1 MALKASYLSFVKCA
15 SVTTEFTLEKISLLQ
30 KCVVELFCLE
40 TASSYQHAFVYIRQ
54 LAIHLRGALRARTRT
69 SSKKICNW
77 QFLNCLRLWGAV
89 LCRNA
94 GDALQV
100 HRSQ

>member
-77 QFLNCLRLWGAV
+77 QFLNCLRLWGAL

-94 GDALQV
+94 DDALQV
-100 HRSQ
+100 HRSK